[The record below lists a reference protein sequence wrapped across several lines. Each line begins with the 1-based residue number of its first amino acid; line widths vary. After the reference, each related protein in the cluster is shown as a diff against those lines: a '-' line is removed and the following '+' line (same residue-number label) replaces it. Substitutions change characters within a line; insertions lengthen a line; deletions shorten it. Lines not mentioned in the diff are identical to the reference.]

1 MATCAA
7 SKDTRFLHSL
17 FGFLLKGGHDD
28 LLLRIDSRDLES
40 WLRDRDDVYRLWRF
54 YSCHGGDA
62 VAGDVMRERGT
73 DARSALPLS
82 DRIECLA
89 RAADS
94 YSAALRGGGAV
105 GPSPSSRPFG
115 AGRGAVGGGVL
126 PREGRTATTDAVQ
139 ASLTE
144 VKELL
149 DVAKIQM
156 RVLNRVLQSQDA
168 GLGEEKMNGLK
179 SSLLDV

>member
-17 FGFLLKGGHDD
+17 FEFLLRGGHDD

-40 WLRDRDDVYRLWRF
+40 WLREKDDVYRLWRF

-62 VAGDVMRERGT
+62 VAGDVMRDRGT
-73 DARSALPLS
+73 DAGSGLPLS

-94 YSAALRGGGAV
+94 YSAALRGGGA
-105 GPSPSSRPFG
+105 SSRPPFFG
-115 AGRGAVGGGVL
+115 AGRGAAGGAGGVL
-126 PREGRTATTDAVQ
+126 SREGRPATTDAVQ

-156 RVLNRVLQSQDA
+156 RVLNRVSQSLDA

-179 SSLLDV
+179 STLLDV